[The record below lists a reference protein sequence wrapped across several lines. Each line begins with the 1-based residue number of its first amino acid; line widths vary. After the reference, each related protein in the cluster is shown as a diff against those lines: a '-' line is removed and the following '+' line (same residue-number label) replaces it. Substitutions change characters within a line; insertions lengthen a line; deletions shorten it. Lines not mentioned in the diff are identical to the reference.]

1 MNTKTKILTEEEI
14 LKQPESKYMDNDQL
28 AFFKQRL
35 IDLHDSTLERIKSA
49 KEQMVSPM
57 DFSDPSDRATCEE
70 QSALALRIVDREQKL
85 LPKIKLSLER
95 IRLETYGYCLQ
106 TGEPI
111 GIPRLLIRPTAEYC
125 ADVKAILEMKET
137 QFKD

>member
-14 LKQPESKYMDNDQL
+14 LKQPESKYMDDAQL